1 MPRGRDIR
9 HKTRGGH
16 PAHGEQGRPERGGD
30 PLTEDSAGK
39 DVPSMAQIEES
50 LVESLEELSLRL
62 REKSPNGHRIQA
74 FDDSAL
80 MESLHESNAS
90 YDKNVPGATRSTRVV
105 SGPFV
110 AFLKRIVRRLTGWYV
125 EPALDRQRAFNASI
139 TRTINEMKHYVDHMQ
154 INEDILST
162 ILHRDLALFRANIL
176 FLNKYLERRM
186 ADFENELVVLRSQ
199 SVEPAPARPD
209 AGGNG
214 GGTADDVMA
223 AIDVLTL
230 EQRVHGSP
238 RMVKDRQRIYLPYFA
253 GCHSVLAVGCGR
265 GEILQ
270 LFAQEQIS
278 ARGTETNPTLVDYC
292 KDNGQDAVLMD
303 PIEYLQSQEDGSLDG
318 LVLSRFAGHEP
329 PSRLVGMLT
338 LCRKK
343 LAPDSPLVIETPN
356 PFSLY
361 AVASYALETSEQ
373 AHPLHPETL
382 KQVCLAYG
390 FSQPTVMFLN
400 PLPPEEHLDELELVS
415 SGALLEARQQELFH
429 QVNENFAKLNR
440 ILFSHRD
447 YAVVTR
453 REGKETE

>member
-1 MPRGRDIR
+1 MSRKKAGQDASLIAA
-9 HKTRGGH
+9 T
-16 PAHGEQGRPERGGD
+16 EQTLAD
-30 PLTEDSAGK
+30 
-39 DVPSMAQIEES
+39 
-50 LVESLEELSLRL
+50 LSGRL
-62 REKSPNGHRIQA
+62 REKSPNGHRIQS
-74 FDDSAL
+74 FDDAAL
-80 MESLHESNAS
+80 MESLHESNAC
-90 YDKNVPGATRSTRVV
+90 YDKNLPGQAASERVV

-110 AFLKRIVRRLTGWYV
+110 AWLKRLVKRLTSWYV
-125 EPALDRQRAFNASI
+125 EPALDQQRAFNASI
-139 TRTINEMKHYVDHMQ
+139 TRTVNEMKQYMDHVQ

-162 ILHRDLALFRANIL
+162 ILHRDLALFRANVL
-176 FLNKYLERRM
+176 FLNNYLERRM
-186 ADFENELVVLRSQ
+186 VDFENELIVLRTNQ
-199 SVEPAPARPD
+199 VEPAPAVPD
-209 AGGNG
+209 RGGNG
-214 GGTADDVMA
+214 GGNADDVMA

-238 RMVKDRQRIYLPYFA
+238 RMVKDRQRVYLPYFV
-253 GCHSVLAVGCGR
+253 GCGNVLAIGCGR

-270 LFAQEQIS
+270 LFAQEGIT

-292 KDNGQDAVLMD
+292 KDNGLDVLLVD
-303 PIEYLQSQEDGSLDG
+303 PVEYLLALEDSSLDG

-343 LAPDSPLVIETPN
+343 LAPDAALVIETPN

-361 AVASYALETSEQ
+361 AVASYALESSEQ

-382 KQVCLAYG
+382 KQLCLSYG
-390 FSQPTVMFLN
+390 FSQPEVMFLN

-415 SGALLEARQQELFH
+415 SGALLDARQQELFH
-429 QVNENFAKLNR
+429 QVNENFGKLNR

-453 REGKETE
+453 REGRE